1 MKYFKK
7 YIIITILL
15 ILYIL
20 VYSIA
25 YANSTISNLSDKL
38 ILYILVY
45 SIAYANSTISNLSD
59 KLFRLHVIAN
69 SNSETDQNL
78 KYKVRDSLI
87 SYMNDICK
95 NASTK
100 QEAICIANTHI
111 KEFTKI
117 AQNTIKK
124 NGFNYKVKVT
134 IGNYPFPTK
143 TYGDI
148 SLPAGYYDALKVEIG
163 EAKGKNWWCVMFP
176 SLCFVDMSNGIVPEE
191 SKKDLQNSLSI
202 ENYNLISSDN
212 SEYQFK
218 FKIVELLENAK
229 ILTAKK

>member
-1 MKYFKK
+1 MKYLKK

-15 ILYIL
+15 ILYTL

-25 YANSTISNLSDKL
+25 YANSTISNLS
-38 ILYILVY
+38 
-45 SIAYANSTISNLSD
+45 NN
-59 KLFRLHVIAN
+59 LFRLHVIAN

>member
-1 MKYFKK
+1 MKYLKK
-7 YIIITILL
+7 YLIITILL
-15 ILYIL
+15 ILYTL

-25 YANSTISNLSDKL
+25 YANSTISNLS
-38 ILYILVY
+38 
-45 SIAYANSTISNLSD
+45 NN
-59 KLFRLHVIAN
+59 LFRLHVIAN

-176 SLCFVDMSNGIVPEE
+176 TLCFVDISNGVVPEE
-191 SKKDLQNSLSI
+191 SKEDLQSNLSQ
-202 ENYNLISSDN
+202 ENYNLISSEN
-212 SEYQFK
+212 AEYKFK
-218 FKIVELLENAK
+218 FKIVELFENSK
-229 ILTAKK
+229 IFTAKK

>member
-1 MKYFKK
+1 MKYLKK
-7 YIIITILL
+7 YIIITIL
-15 ILYIL
+15 
-20 VYSIA
+20 
-25 YANSTISNLSDKL
+25 L

-163 EAKGKNWWCVMFP
+163 DAKGKNWWCVMFP

>member
-1 MKYFKK
+1 MKYLKK
-7 YIIITILL
+7 YIIITIL
-15 ILYIL
+15 
-20 VYSIA
+20 
-25 YANSTISNLSDKL
+25 L

>member
-1 MKYFKK
+1 MKYLKK
-7 YIIITILL
+7 YLIITILL
-15 ILYIL
+15 ILYTL

-25 YANSTISNLSDKL
+25 YANSTISNLS
-38 ILYILVY
+38 
-45 SIAYANSTISNLSD
+45 NN
-59 KLFRLHVIAN
+59 LFRLHVIAN

-95 NASTK
+95 KASTK
-100 QEAICIANTHI
+100 QDAICIANTHI
-111 KEFTKI
+111 KEFYKI
-117 AQNTIKK
+117 AQNIIQE
-124 NGFNYKVKVT
+124 NGYNYDVKIS

-176 SLCFVDMSNGIVPEE
+176 SLCFVDMSNGIVPEK
-191 SKKDLQNSLSI
+191 SKKDLQSSLSS
-202 ENYNLISSDN
+202 ENYNLISSNN